1 MDEHPHEAI
10 TVTATTRSMLERELD
25 RVVTLKR
32 KQAVAEG
39 LYGVLVTHVEPGR
52 SSVSVSAAVPY
63 GLTREVHAW

>member
-10 TVTATTRSMLERELD
+10 TVTATTRALLESELD

-39 LYGVLVTHVEPGR
+39 LHGVLVTHVAPGH
-52 SSVSVSAAVPY
+52 STVSINAAVPY
-63 GLTREVHAW
+63 GLTREVQAW